1 MQSTH
6 SNSQYRDIIKDLQ
19 AAADAEIQKKDAAKK
34 DWKKKHNPRVAGG
47 DYVST
52 HLPRHPTLKTAYW
65 AIDADW
71 WRWSLSEG
79 DRYVEQ
85 DYVTGESADDE
96 ESEEEGDKQS

>member
-1 MQSTH
+1 VV
-6 SNSQYRDIIKDLQ
+6 
-19 AAADAEIQKKDAAKK
+19 DAKIQKKDTAKK
-34 DWKKKHNPRVAGG
+34 DWKKKHNLRVTGG
-47 DYVST
+47 DCIST

-85 DYVTGESADDE
+85 DYVTRESADDE
-96 ESEEEGDKQS
+96 ESEEDKQS